1 MEIMSIPKSRRS
13 GGPRTVSGK
22 SNASRNALK
31 TGAYSKIMVLP
42 DESEEEFEKLHQ
54 QFIND
59 FMPSDV
65 AESAMV
71 YELAGL
77 TWKRLR
83 LEKLEHAAF
92 IRSINLHV
100 TIKDMLDEGI
110 EIHKYHETL
119 LKELNTLSKNKEI
132 FELNRDCLNYL
143 NKISKGYISA
153 QDILNLEKT
162 MPFVYDSIIY
172 ITSEVLDIDKS
183 AVDFSVLKDSMVHLP
198 GKHKPEMLYKAV
210 FRRVKKIFESLV
222 WIENNLDKVL
232 AAVAHIKETKLLKAI
247 QEQGLMRSNDDLS
260 RSFFRVLNELRRHQS
275 WRKEMNTVDI
285 YPEKT

>member
-1 MEIMSIPKSRRS
+1 MAIPKSKRS
-13 GGPRTVSGK
+13 GGPKTSSGRL
-22 SNASRNALK
+22 NASKNALK
-31 TGAYSKIMVLP
+31 TGAYSSMIVLP
-42 DESEEEFEKLHQ
+42 GESEEDFEKLHE
-54 QFIND
+54 QFMND

-77 TWKRLR
+77 TWKKLR
-83 LEKLEHAAF
+83 IEKLEHAAF
-92 IRSINLHV
+92 IRSINLNI
-100 TIKDMLDEGI
+100 TIKDMASEGV
-110 EIHKYHETL
+110 EIDKYHEKY

-143 NKISKGYISA
+143 NKISKGYISP

-172 ITSEVLDIDKS
+172 IAAEVLDIEKS
-183 AVDFSVLKDSMVHLP
+183 EVDFSVLKDSMVHLP
-198 GKHKPEMLYKAV
+198 GKNKPEMLYKAV
-210 FRRVKKIFESLV
+210 FRGVKKIFESLV
-222 WIENNLDKVL
+222 WVENNLDKVT
-232 AAVAHIKETKLLKAI
+232 AAVTNIKEVKLLQAI

-275 WRKEMNTVDI
+275 WRKDMNTVDI
-285 YPEKT
+285 YPEKN

>member
-1 MEIMSIPKSRRS
+1 MAIPKSKRS
-13 GGPRTVSGK
+13 GGPKTSSGRL
-22 SNASRNALK
+22 NASKNALK
-31 TGAYSKIMVLP
+31 TGAYTSMIVLP
-42 DESEEEFEKLHQ
+42 GESEEEFEKLHQ
-54 QFIND
+54 QFMND

-71 YELAGL
+71 YELTGL
-77 TWKRLR
+77 TWKKLR

-92 IRSINLHV
+92 IRSINLNI
-100 TIKDMLDEGI
+100 TIKDMASEGV
-110 EIHKYHETL
+110 EIDKYHEKQ
-119 LKELNTLSKNKEI
+119 LKELNTLSKDKEI

-143 NKISKGYISA
+143 NKVSKGYISP

-172 ITSEVLDIDKS
+172 ITAEVLDIEKS
-183 AVDFSVLKDSMVHLP
+183 EVDFSVLKDSMVHLP
-198 GKHKPEMLYKAV
+198 GKNKPEMLYKAV

-222 WIENNLDKVL
+222 WVENNLDKVK
-232 AAVAHIKETKLLKAI
+232 AAVANIKEKKLLHTI

-275 WRKEMNTVDI
+275 WRKDMNTVDI
-285 YPEKT
+285 YPENA

>member
-1 MEIMSIPKSRRS
+1 L
-13 GGPRTVSGK
+13 
-22 SNASRNALK
+22 NASKNALK
-31 TGAYSKIMVLP
+31 TGAYSSMIVLP
-42 DESEEEFEKLHQ
+42 GESEEDFEKLHE
-54 QFIND
+54 QFMND

-77 TWKRLR
+77 TWKKLR

-92 IRSINLHV
+92 IRSINLNI
-100 TIKDMLDEGI
+100 TIKDMASEGI
-110 EIHKYHETL
+110 EIDKYHEKL

-143 NKISKGYISA
+143 NKISKGYISP

-162 MPFVYDSIIY
+162 MPFVYDTIIH
-172 ITSEVLDIDKS
+172 ITSEVMDIDKS
-183 AVDFSVLKDSMVHLP
+183 EVDFSVLKDSMVHIP
-198 GKHKPEMLYKAV
+198 GKDKPEMLYKAI

-222 WIENNLDKVL
+222 WVENNLDKVK
-232 AAVAHIKETKLLKAI
+232 AAIANIKEKKLLQAI
-247 QEQGLMRSNDDLS
+247 QEQGLMRSSDDLS

-275 WRKEMNTVDI
+275 WRKEMNIVDI

>member
-1 MEIMSIPKSRRS
+1 MAIPKSKRS
-13 GGPRTVSGK
+13 GGPKTSSGRL
-22 SNASRNALK
+22 NASKNALK
-31 TGAYSKIMVLP
+31 TGAYSSMIVLP
-42 DESEEEFEKLHQ
+42 GESEEDFEKLHE
-54 QFIND
+54 QFMND

-77 TWKRLR
+77 TWKKLR
-83 LEKLEHAAF
+83 IEKLEHAAF
-92 IRSINLHV
+92 IRSINLNI
-100 TIKDMLDEGI
+100 TIKDMASEGV
-110 EIHKYHETL
+110 EIDKYHEKY

-143 NKISKGYISA
+143 NKISKGYISP

-172 ITSEVLDIDKS
+172 ITAEVLDIDKS
-183 AVDFSVLKDSMVHLP
+183 EVDLSVLKDSMVHLP
-198 GKHKPEMLYKAV
+198 GKNNPEILYKAV
-210 FRRVKKIFESLV
+210 FRGVKKIFESLV
-222 WIENNLDKVL
+222 WVENNLDKVK
-232 AAVAHIKETKLLKAI
+232 AVVANIKEAKLLQAI

-275 WRKEMNTVDI
+275 WRKDMNTVDI
-285 YPEKT
+285 YP

>member
-1 MEIMSIPKSRRS
+1 MAIPKSKRS
-13 GGPRTVSGK
+13 GGPKTSSGRL
-22 SNASRNALK
+22 NASKNALK
-31 TGAYSKIMVLP
+31 TGAYSSMIVLP
-42 DESEEEFEKLHQ
+42 GESEEDFEKLHE
-54 QFIND
+54 QFMND

-77 TWKRLR
+77 TWKKLR
-83 LEKLEHAAF
+83 IEKLEHAAF
-92 IRSINLHV
+92 IRSINLNI
-100 TIKDMLDEGI
+100 TIKDMASEGV
-110 EIHKYHETL
+110 EIDKYHEKY

-143 NKISKGYISA
+143 NKISKGYISP

-172 ITSEVLDIDKS
+172 IAAEVLDIEKS
-183 AVDFSVLKDSMVHLP
+183 EVDFSVLKDSMVHLP
-198 GKHKPEMLYKAV
+198 GKNKPEMLYKAV
-210 FRRVKKIFESLV
+210 FRGVKKIFESLV
-222 WIENNLDKVL
+222 WVENNLDKVK
-232 AAVAHIKETKLLKAI
+232 AVVANIKEAKLLQAI

-275 WRKEMNTVDI
+275 WRKDMNTVDI
-285 YPEKT
+285 YP

>member
-1 MEIMSIPKSRRS
+1 MAIPKSKRS
-13 GGPRTVSGK
+13 GGPKTSSGRL
-22 SNASRNALK
+22 NASKNALK
-31 TGAYSKIMVLP
+31 TGAYSSMIVLP
-42 DESEEEFEKLHQ
+42 GESEEDFEKLHE
-54 QFIND
+54 QFMND

-77 TWKRLR
+77 TWKKLR
-83 LEKLEHAAF
+83 IEKLEHAAF
-92 IRSINLHV
+92 IRSINLNI
-100 TIKDMLDEGI
+100 TIKDMASEGV
-110 EIHKYHETL
+110 EIDKYHEKY

-143 NKISKGYISA
+143 NKISKGYISP

-172 ITSEVLDIDKS
+172 ITAEVLDMEKS
-183 AVDFSVLKDSMVHLP
+183 EVDFSVLKDSMVHLP
-198 GKHKPEMLYKAV
+198 GKNKPEMLYKAV
-210 FRRVKKIFESLV
+210 FRGVKKIFESLV
-222 WIENNLDKVL
+222 WVENNLDKVT
-232 AAVAHIKETKLLKAI
+232 AAVANIKEVKLLQAI

-275 WRKEMNTVDI
+275 WRKDMNTVDI

>member
-1 MEIMSIPKSRRS
+1 MAIPKSKRS
-13 GGPRTVSGK
+13 GGPKTSSGRL
-22 SNASRNALK
+22 NASKNALK
-31 TGAYSKIMVLP
+31 TGAYSSMIVLP
-42 DESEEEFEKLHQ
+42 GESEEEFEKLHQ
-54 QFIND
+54 QFMND
-59 FMPSDV
+59 FMPNDV

-71 YELAGL
+71 YELTGL
-77 TWKRLR
+77 TWKKLR

-92 IRSINLHV
+92 IRSINLNI
-100 TIKDMLDEGI
+100 TIKDMASEGI
-110 EIHKYHETL
+110 EIDKYHEKH

-143 NKISKGYISA
+143 NKVSKGYISP

-172 ITSEVLDIDKS
+172 ITAEVLDIEKS
-183 AVDFSVLKDSMVHLP
+183 EVDFSVLKDSMVHLP
-198 GKHKPEMLYKAV
+198 GKNKPEMLYKAV

-222 WIENNLDKVL
+222 WVENNLDKAK
-232 AAVAHIKETKLLKAI
+232 AAVANIKEKKLLHTI

-275 WRKEMNTVDI
+275 WRKDMNTVDI
-285 YPEKT
+285 YPENA

>member
-1 MEIMSIPKSRRS
+1 MAIPKSKRS
-13 GGPRTVSGK
+13 GGPKTSSGK
-22 SNASRNALK
+22 LNASKNALK
-31 TGAYSKIMVLP
+31 TGAYSSMIVLP
-42 DESEEEFEKLHQ
+42 GESEEDFEKLHE

-77 TWKRLR
+77 TWKKLR
-83 LEKLEHAAF
+83 LGKLEHAAF
-92 IRSINLHV
+92 IRSINLNI
-100 TIKDMLDEGI
+100 TIKDMASEGI
-110 EIHKYHETL
+110 KIEKYHEKF
-119 LKELNTLSKNKEI
+119 LKELNTLSKNSEI

-143 NKISKGYISA
+143 NKISKGYISP

-162 MPFVYDSIIY
+162 MPFVYDTIIH

-183 AVDFSVLKDSMVHLP
+183 EVDFGVLKDSMVHLP
-198 GKHKPEMLYKAV
+198 GKDKPEMLYKAI
-210 FRRVKKIFESLV
+210 FQRVKKIFESLV
-222 WIENNLDKVL
+222 WVENNFEKVKG
-232 AAVAHIKETKLLKAI
+232 AVANIKETKLLQAI

-275 WRKEMNTVDI
+275 WRKDMNAIDI

>member
-1 MEIMSIPKSRRS
+1 MAIPKSKRS
-13 GGPRTVSGK
+13 GGPKTSSGK
-22 SNASRNALK
+22 LNASKNALK
-31 TGAYSKIMVLP
+31 TGAYSSMIVLP
-42 DESEEEFEKLHQ
+42 GESEEDFEKLHE
-54 QFIND
+54 QFMND

-77 TWKRLR
+77 TWKKLR

-92 IRSINLHV
+92 IRSINLNI
-100 TIKDMLDEGI
+100 TIKDMASEGI
-110 EIHKYHETL
+110 EIDKYHEKL

-143 NKISKGYISA
+143 NKISKGYISP

-162 MPFVYDSIIY
+162 MPFVYDTIIH
-172 ITSEVLDIDKS
+172 ITSEVMDIDKS
-183 AVDFSVLKDSMVHLP
+183 EVDFSVLKDSMVHIP
-198 GKHKPEMLYKAV
+198 GKDKPEMLYKAI
-210 FRRVKKIFESLV
+210 FRRVKKVFESLLWV
-222 WIENNLDKVL
+222 ENNLDKVK
-232 AAVAHIKETKLLKAI
+232 AAVANIKETKLLQAI
-247 QEQGLMRSNDDLS
+247 QEQGLMRSSDDLS

-275 WRKEMNTVDI
+275 WRKEMNIVDI

>member
-1 MEIMSIPKSRRS
+1 MAIPKSKRS
-13 GGPRTVSGK
+13 GGPKTSSGRL
-22 SNASRNALK
+22 NASKNALK
-31 TGAYSKIMVLP
+31 TGAYSSMIVLP
-42 DESEEEFEKLHQ
+42 GESEEDFEKLHE
-54 QFIND
+54 QFMND

-77 TWKRLR
+77 TWKKLR
-83 LEKLEHAAF
+83 IEKLEHAAF
-92 IRSINLHV
+92 IRSINLNI
-100 TIKDMLDEGI
+100 TIKDMASEGI
-110 EIHKYHETL
+110 EIDKYHEKY

-143 NKISKGYISA
+143 NKISKGYISP

-172 ITSEVLDIDKS
+172 ITAEVLDMEKS
-183 AVDFSVLKDSMVHLP
+183 EVDFSVLKDSMVHLP
-198 GKHKPEMLYKAV
+198 GKNKPEMLYKAV
-210 FRRVKKIFESLV
+210 FRGVKKIFESLV
-222 WIENNLDKVL
+222 WVENNLDKVT
-232 AAVAHIKETKLLKAI
+232 AAVANIKEVKLLQAI

-275 WRKEMNTVDI
+275 WKKDMNTVDI

>member
-1 MEIMSIPKSRRS
+1 MAIPKSKRS
-13 GGPRTVSGK
+13 GGPKTSSGRL
-22 SNASRNALK
+22 NASKNALK
-31 TGAYSKIMVLP
+31 TGAYSSMIVLP
-42 DESEEEFEKLHQ
+42 GESEEDFEKLHE
-54 QFIND
+54 QFMND

-77 TWKRLR
+77 TWKKLR
-83 LEKLEHAAF
+83 IEKLEHAAF
-92 IRSINLHV
+92 IRSINLNI
-100 TIKDMLDEGI
+100 TIKDMASEGV
-110 EIHKYHETL
+110 EIDKYHEKY

-143 NKISKGYISA
+143 NKISKGYISP

-172 ITSEVLDIDKS
+172 IAAEVLDIEKS
-183 AVDFSVLKDSMVHLP
+183 EVDFSVLKDSMVHLP
-198 GKHKPEMLYKAV
+198 GKNKPEMLYKAV
-210 FRRVKKIFESLV
+210 FRGVKKIFESLV
-222 WIENNLDKVL
+222 WVENNLDKVT
-232 AAVAHIKETKLLKAI
+232 AAVTNIKEVKLLQAI

-275 WRKEMNTVDI
+275 WRKDMNTVDI
-285 YPEKT
+285 YLEKN

>member
-1 MEIMSIPKSRRS
+1 MAIPKSKRS
-13 GGPRTVSGK
+13 GGPKTSSGK
-22 SNASRNALK
+22 LNASKNALK
-31 TGAYSKIMVLP
+31 TGAYTSTIVLP
-42 DESEEEFEKLHQ
+42 GESEEDFEKLHQ
-54 QFIND
+54 QFMND
-59 FMPSDV
+59 FIPSDV

-77 TWKRLR
+77 TWKKLR

-92 IRSINLHV
+92 IRSINLNI
-100 TIKDMLDEGI
+100 TIKDMASEGI
-110 EIHKYHETL
+110 EVDKYHEKH
-119 LKELNTLSKNKEI
+119 LKELNALSKNKEI

-143 NKISKGYISA
+143 NKVSKGYISPE
-153 QDILNLEKT
+153 DILNLEKT

-172 ITSEVLDIDKS
+172 ITAEVLDIDKS
-183 AVDFSVLKDSMVHLP
+183 QVDLSVLKDSMVHLP

-222 WIENNLDKVL
+222 WIENNLDKVK
-232 AAVAHIKETKLLKAI
+232 AAVANIKEKKLLEAI
-247 QEQGLMRSNDDLS
+247 QSQGLMRSNDDLS

-275 WRKEMNTVDI
+275 WRKEMNIIDI

>member
-1 MEIMSIPKSRRS
+1 MAIPKSKRS
-13 GGPRTVSGK
+13 GGPKTLSGK
-22 SNASRNALK
+22 LNASKNALK
-31 TGAYSKIMVLP
+31 TGAYSSMIVLP
-42 DESEEEFEKLHQ
+42 GESEEDFKKLHE

-65 AESAMV
+65 AESAMI

-77 TWKRLR
+77 TWKKLR
-83 LEKLEHAAF
+83 IEKLEHAAF
-92 IRSINLHV
+92 IRSINLNI
-100 TIKDMLDEGI
+100 TIKDMSSEGV
-110 EIHKYHETL
+110 EIDKYHEKH

-143 NKISKGYISA
+143 NKVSKGYISP

-172 ITSEVLDIDKS
+172 ITAEVLDIDKS
-183 AVDFSVLKDSMVHLP
+183 QVDFSVLKDSMIYFP
-198 GKHKPEMLYKAV
+198 GKNKPEMLYKAV

-222 WIENNLDKVL
+222 WIENHLDQVKE
-232 AAVAHIKETKLLKAI
+232 AVANIKEKKLLEAI

-275 WRKEMNTVDI
+275 WRKEMNIVDI
-285 YPEKT
+285 YPEKN

>member
-1 MEIMSIPKSRRS
+1 MAIPKSKRS
-13 GGPRTVSGK
+13 GGPKTSSGK
-22 SNASRNALK
+22 LNASKNALK
-31 TGAYSKIMVLP
+31 TGAYTSTIVLP
-42 DESEEEFEKLHQ
+42 GESEEDFEKLHQ
-54 QFIND
+54 QFMND

-77 TWKRLR
+77 TWKKLR

-92 IRSINLHV
+92 VRSINLNI
-100 TIKDMLDEGI
+100 TIKDMASEGI
-110 EIHKYHETL
+110 EVDKYHEKH
-119 LKELNTLSKNKEI
+119 LKELNALSKNKEI

-143 NKISKGYISA
+143 NKVSKDYISPE
-153 QDILNLEKT
+153 DILNLEKT

-172 ITSEVLDIDKS
+172 ITAEVLDIDKS
-183 AVDFSVLKDSMVHLP
+183 QVDLSVLKDSMVHLP

-222 WIENNLDKVL
+222 WIENNLDKVK
-232 AAVAHIKETKLLKAI
+232 AAVANIKEKKLLQAI

-260 RSFFRVLNELRRHQS
+260 RSFFRVLNELRSHQS
-275 WRKEMNTVDI
+275 WRKEMNIVDI

>member
-1 MEIMSIPKSRRS
+1 MAIPKSKRS
-13 GGPRTVSGK
+13 GGPKTSSGK
-22 SNASRNALK
+22 LNASKNALK
-31 TGAYSKIMVLP
+31 TGAYTSTIVLP
-42 DESEEEFEKLHQ
+42 GESEEDFEKLHQ
-54 QFIND
+54 QFMND
-59 FMPSDV
+59 FVPSDV

-77 TWKRLR
+77 TWKKLR

-92 IRSINLHV
+92 IRSINLNI
-100 TIKDMLDEGI
+100 TIKDMASEGI
-110 EIHKYHETL
+110 EVDKYHEKH
-119 LKELNTLSKNKEI
+119 LKELNALSKNKEI

-143 NKISKGYISA
+143 NKVSKDYISPE
-153 QDILNLEKT
+153 DILNLEKT

-172 ITSEVLDIDKS
+172 ITAEVLDIDKS
-183 AVDFSVLKDSMVHLP
+183 QVDLSVLKDSMVHLP

-222 WIENNLDKVL
+222 WIENNLDKVK
-232 AAVAHIKETKLLKAI
+232 AAVANIKDKKLLQAI

-275 WRKEMNTVDI
+275 WRKEMNIVDI

>member
-1 MEIMSIPKSRRS
+1 MAIPKSKRS
-13 GGPRTVSGK
+13 GGPKTSSGK
-22 SNASRNALK
+22 LNASKNAFK
-31 TGAYSKIMVLP
+31 TGAYTSTIVLP
-42 DESEEEFEKLHQ
+42 GESEEDFEKLHQ
-54 QFIND
+54 QFMND
-59 FMPSDV
+59 FIPSDV

-77 TWKRLR
+77 TWKKLR

-92 IRSINLHV
+92 IRSINLNI
-100 TIKDMLDEGI
+100 TIKDMASEGI
-110 EIHKYHETL
+110 EVDKYHEKH
-119 LKELNTLSKNKEI
+119 LKELNALSKNKEI

-143 NKISKGYISA
+143 NKVSKGYISPE
-153 QDILNLEKT
+153 DILNLEKT

-172 ITSEVLDIDKS
+172 ITAEVLDIDKS
-183 AVDFSVLKDSMVHLP
+183 QVDLSVLKDSMVHLP

-222 WIENNLDKVL
+222 WIENNLDKVK
-232 AAVAHIKETKLLKAI
+232 AAVANIKEKKLLEAI
-247 QEQGLMRSNDDLS
+247 QSQGLMRSNDDLS

-275 WRKEMNTVDI
+275 WRKEMNIIDI

>member
-1 MEIMSIPKSRRS
+1 MAIPKSKRS
-13 GGPRTVSGK
+13 GGPKTSSGRL
-22 SNASRNALK
+22 NASKNALK
-31 TGAYSKIMVLP
+31 TGAYSSMIVLP
-42 DESEEEFEKLHQ
+42 GESEEEFEKLHQ
-54 QFIND
+54 QFMND
-59 FMPSDV
+59 FMPNDV

-71 YELAGL
+71 YELTGL
-77 TWKRLR
+77 TWKKLR

-92 IRSINLHV
+92 IRSINLNI
-100 TIKDMLDEGI
+100 TIKDMASEGI
-110 EIHKYHETL
+110 EIDKYHEKH

-143 NKISKGYISA
+143 NKVSKGYISP

-172 ITSEVLDIDKS
+172 ITAEVLDIEKS
-183 AVDFSVLKDSMVHLP
+183 EVDFSVLKDSMVHLP
-198 GKHKPEMLYKAV
+198 GKNKPEMLYKAV

-222 WIENNLDKVL
+222 WVENNLDKVK
-232 AAVAHIKETKLLKAI
+232 AAVANIKEKKLLHTI

-275 WRKEMNTVDI
+275 WRKDMNTVDI
-285 YPEKT
+285 YPENA

>member
-1 MEIMSIPKSRRS
+1 MAIPKSKRS
-13 GGPRTVSGK
+13 GGPKTSSGRL
-22 SNASRNALK
+22 NASKNALK
-31 TGAYSKIMVLP
+31 TGAYSSMIVLP
-42 DESEEEFEKLHQ
+42 GESEEDFEKLHE
-54 QFIND
+54 QFMSD

-77 TWKRLR
+77 TWKKLR
-83 LEKLEHAAF
+83 IEKLEHAAF
-92 IRSINLHV
+92 IRSINLNI
-100 TIKDMLDEGI
+100 TIKDMASEGV
-110 EIHKYHETL
+110 EIDKYHEKY

-143 NKISKGYISA
+143 KKISKGYISP

-172 ITSEVLDIDKS
+172 ITAEVLDIEKS
-183 AVDFSVLKDSMVHLP
+183 EVDFSVLKDSMVHLP
-198 GKHKPEMLYKAV
+198 GKNKPEMLYKAV
-210 FRRVKKIFESLV
+210 FRGVKKIFESLV
-222 WIENNLDKVL
+222 WVENNLDKVT
-232 AAVAHIKETKLLKAI
+232 AAVANIKEVKLLQAI

-275 WRKEMNTVDI
+275 WKKDMNTVDI

>member
-1 MEIMSIPKSRRS
+1 MAIPKSKRS
-13 GGPRTVSGK
+13 GGPKTSSGK
-22 SNASRNALK
+22 LNASKNALK
-31 TGAYSKIMVLP
+31 TGAYSSMIVLP
-42 DESEEEFEKLHQ
+42 GESEEDFEKLHE
-54 QFIND
+54 QFMND

-77 TWKRLR
+77 TWKKLR

-92 IRSINLHV
+92 IRSINLNI
-100 TIKDMLDEGI
+100 TIKDMASEGI
-110 EIHKYHETL
+110 EIDKYHEKY
-119 LKELNTLSKNKEI
+119 LKELNALSKNKEI

-143 NKISKGYISA
+143 NKVSKGYISP

-172 ITSEVLDIDKS
+172 ITAEVLDIDKS
-183 AVDFSVLKDSMVHLP
+183 QVDLSVLKDSMVHIP
-198 GKHKPEMLYKAV
+198 GKDKPEMLYKAI
-210 FRRVKKIFESLV
+210 FRRVKKIFESLAWV
-222 WIENNLDKVL
+222 ENNLDKVKV
-232 AAVAHIKETKLLKAI
+232 AVANIKEKKLLQAI

-275 WRKEMNTVDI
+275 WRKEMNIVDI